1 MFLLF
6 PLLEVLTGASKK
18 EYQSQ
23 VGPTPAA
30 SCGVGYDDG
39 AFCHRLNT
47 CTTRIGGGK
56 AMAVLILGII
66 KRPQPP
72 SVFIICI
79 YIYIFFNILV
89 RNFRKAVPLANWVT
103 ELVGPSVQ

>member
-1 MFLLF
+1 M
-6 PLLEVLTGASKK
+6 
-18 EYQSQ
+18 
-23 VGPTPAA
+23 GPTPAA

-39 AFCHRLNT
+39 PFCHRLNT

-72 SVFIICI
+72 SVFII
-79 YIYIFFNILV
+79 YIYIDIFFFNILV
-89 RNFRKAVPLANWVT
+89 RKFRKAVPLANWLT